1 MKSEVRSR
9 LEAPIDLGREQHFVL
24 FIGLVFV
31 AAIAMLLQAPWPW
44 PWIGAWTDI
53 LHLLLEL
60 AAVAL
65 AAHVISMAWTG
76 LSNSIAVAA
85 NALVL
90 CFVLVAG
97 IDLVHALRHD
107 IVHSP
112 EQIADPATTPWLWL
126 VSAAIQMV
134 AVGLLLA
141 KVRLPGPR
149 AMWLQ
154 LGLVCAAFVAWFA
167 ARADVSWIT
176 QGMEDRLALLFT
188 TGFWLGSL
196 ALYHR
201 FKQDSEVSDLW
212 LSLSCFLAG
221 TSTLLFS
228 FTVTT
233 DAAADLLVDTLRL
246 GSYACFHRA
255 VFISGFQSPLRRL
268 VHSELHIRER
278 ETELQ
283 NILESLPAGMCRVDR
298 DLEFRYVNG
307 SFKKMM
313 NLGERSIAGMA
324 VEDVVPPDQLA
335 VLMQHLAKAMA
346 GEKVDFDFAIKGAA
360 GEPANH
366 RHVVL
371 APARQSNGALNGVLA
386 IVSDVTDREN
396 ALLQAAETAQEI
408 LELKAAL
415 DAHAIVAVTDAKG
428 LITRVND
435 KFCSISKYAREE
447 LVGKT
452 HRIINSGYH
461 PKGFFGDMW
470 KTISSGEVWNGEVCN
485 RAKDGSLYWV
495 HTTIVPLLGPKG
507 VPEQYIAIRAD
518 ITMRKEAEAEAQRM
532 ALHDALTGLPN
543 RRLMGD
549 RLTHALH
556 TAQRERQH
564 GALLILDLDNFKDVN
579 DSLGHG
585 VGDLLLRQIALRL
598 TECVR
603 KSDSVARLGGD
614 EFVVILEHLGECL
627 TESTAK
633 ALDLGEKIR
642 EQLCVPFR
650 FGAAVINTSPSIG
663 LILFGEGSPDPD
675 ELVKRADM
683 ALYKAKEEGRNRIA
697 LFDPQL
703 QAEINARAELLR
715 ELRNAVT
722 NAEFRLYYQPVVD
735 TSLKIV
741 GVEALVRWRSERLGL
756 VSPGQFIPLAEQSNL
771 ILPIGNWV
779 LQEACTQIKKWE
791 SDPFRSSWTMAVNVS
806 AKQFHDEAF
815 VSNVLRILES
825 TGAPADKLRIEITE
839 SMMQVN
845 LRETTVKMQT
855 LRALGVLF
863 SLDDFGTGYSSLS
876 YLKSLPLDQLKIDRS
891 FVADILTDPN
901 DAAIIR
907 TILSLADHL
916 ALNVVAEGVESIE
929 QKQLLMSY
937 GCPAFQGY
945 LFGKPVP
952 LELLGGEI
960 ESVQVAQAIVQKVRS
975 EEPLR

>member
-9 LEAPIDLGREQHFVL
+9 LEAPVDLGRAQHQVML
-24 FIGLVFV
+24 LAV
-31 AAIAMLLQAPWPW
+31 AAIAAMAVLMQTPWPW

-60 AAVAL
+60 AAVAV

-85 NALVL
+85 NALIL
-90 CFVLVAG
+90 CFTVVAG

-107 IVHSP
+107 IVLSP
-112 EQIADPATTPWLWL
+112 DQIADAATTSWLWL
-126 VSAAIQMV
+126 ISAMV
-134 AVGLLLA
+134 QVIAVGLLLA
-141 KVRLPGPR
+141 RARLPGPR
-149 AMWLQ
+149 AIWLQ
-154 LGLVCAAFVAWFA
+154 LALVGVALTAWSA
-167 ARADVSWIT
+167 ARIDVSWAPVA
-176 QGMEDRLALLFT
+176 MEDRIALLVT
-188 TGFWLGSL
+188 TGFWLASL
-196 ALYHR
+196 AMYQR

-221 TSTLLFS
+221 LSTLVFS
-228 FTVTT
+228 FTLAT
-233 DAAADLLVDTLRL
+233 DAAADLLVDILRL
-246 GSYACFHRA
+246 SSYACLHRA
-255 VFISGFQSPLRRL
+255 VFITGFQSPLRRL
-268 VHSELHIRER
+268 LQSEVQLRER

-298 DLEFRYVNG
+298 NLEFRYANRN
-307 SFKKMM
+307 FKLMLNVDHKPIGG
-313 NLGERSIAGMA
+313 LA
-324 VEDVVPPDQLA
+324 VDEVVPPDQLA
-335 VLMQHLAKAMA
+335 VLMPHLHKAMA
-346 GEKVDFDFAIKGAA
+346 GEKVEFDFAIKAEPGA
-360 GEPANH
+360 PVHH

-371 APARQSNGALNGVLA
+371 APARQSDGALSGVLA

-396 ALLQAAETAQEI
+396 ALIQAAETAQEI

-452 HRIINSGYH
+452 HRIINSGHH

-470 KTISSGEVWNGEVCN
+470 KTISRGEVWNGEVCN

-507 VPEQYIAIRAD
+507 LPEQYIAIRAD

-556 TAQRERQH
+556 SAQRERQH
-564 GALLILDLDNFKDVN
+564 GALLILDMDNFKDVN

-585 VGDLLLRQIALRL
+585 VGDQLLRQIALRL

-603 KSDSVARLGGD
+603 KSDTVARLGGD
-614 EFVVILEHLGECL
+614 EFVVILEHLDVSLPEA
-627 TESTAK
+627 TTK
-633 ALDLGEKIR
+633 AVDLGSKIR
-642 EQLCVPFR
+642 EALCVPFR
-650 FGAAVINTSPSIG
+650 FGTQVINTSPSIG
-663 LILFGEGSPDPD
+663 VILFGEGSPEPD

-683 ALYKAKEEGRNRIA
+683 ALYKAKEEGRNRLA
-697 LFDPQL
+697 FFDPQL

-715 ELRNAVT
+715 ELRNAIT

-735 TSLKIV
+735 TGMKIV

-771 ILPIGNWV
+771 ILPIGQWV
-779 LQEACTQIKKWE
+779 LHEACTQLKKWE
-791 SDPFRSSWTMAVNVS
+791 QDPARSEWTMAVNVS
-806 AKQFHDEAF
+806 AKQFHDDGF
-815 VSNVLRILES
+815 VSNVLHTLDV
-825 TGAPADKLRIEITE
+825 TGAPANRLRIEITE

-876 YLKSLPLDQLKIDRS
+876 YLKTLPLDQLKIDRS

-916 ALNVVAEGVESIE
+916 SLSVVAEGVETLE
-929 QKQLLMSY
+929 QKQLLKSY
-937 GCPAFQGY
+937 GCQSYQGY

-952 LELLGGEI
+952 LELLGAEI

-975 EEPLR
+975 EHPLH